1 MQYFIFTPFNLQ
13 DISIG
18 EWNEHFKNVTENIE
32 ILSAKHIIITTKCKL
47 DTLELTELRTVDDIC
62 ILLSLPDKS
71 ELNRTYIS
79 DVINEAISKYQHS
92 SSLSISFSTSFY
104 KPDFSDNTDFHN
116 KEALIDFLNRL
127 EVIHNHITT
136 KTDTSELHFRI
147 IIDGQKTYILQRI
160 LKDSLTKLRNY
171 ITLPGSLS
179 PIIAASIVKK
189 CINIYREKNN
199 TLPASLADF
208 TCGAGT
214 ILCEAFRA
222 GLAVFGSD
230 IDRESVEAARIN
242 LEKLGCLSPKIRVQD
257 ATQPFK
263 HDNADI
269 VICNLPW
276 NKQISIPQET
286 TYLRNMA
293 YNIARVVKQSGILA
307 LITSRADLVIST
319 IKQLGAC
326 SILEKIQISTKGQ
339 RAWVVVARKT

>member
-1 MQYFIFTPFNLQ
+1 MQYFVFTPFNLQ
-13 DISIG
+13 DISVQ
-18 EWNEHFKNVTENIE
+18 EWNEHFSKDTENIE
-32 ILSAKHIIITTKCKL
+32 VLNPKHIIITTKSTL
-47 DTLELTELRTVDDIC
+47 DSLELGKLQTVDDIC
-62 ILLSLPDKS
+62 ILLTQSNKL
-71 ELNRTYIS
+71 ELSRFS
-79 DVINEAISKYQHS
+79 INELIKNVVNE
-92 SSLSISFSTSFY
+92 LKPNNPCIIKFSMSFY
-104 KPDFSDNTDFHN
+104 KPDFSSN
-116 KEALIDFLNRL
+116 IDFPDKESLIVFLNQL
-127 EVIHNHITT
+127 EIIHNHITT
-136 KTDTSELHFRI
+136 NTDTSELHFRI
-147 IIDGQKTYILQRI
+147 IIDGQKTYILLRI
-160 LKDSLTKLRNY
+160 FDISLAKLRNY
-171 ITLPGSLS
+171 ITLHGSLS

-242 LEKLGCLSPKIRVQD
+242 LEKLGCLSPKIRVHD

-293 YNIARVVKQSGILA
+293 YNIARIVKQSGILA